1 MKAQLSQIK
10 LLLLDVDGVLTN
22 GQITYTDSGA
32 QVKSFNSKDG
42 LGIRLLM
49 DAGIQVGIVTGRTSG
64 ALRHRCENLGLDL
77 LFDGIK
83 DKSKSIETI
92 SQKMGIAPE
101 KMAFMGDDLID
112 LPAMTRVGF
121 SVAVADAVP
130 EVRQQA
136 DFITRAK
143 GGQGAVREF
152 CELIL
157 KSNGL
162 WDKILESYLK

>member
-92 SQKMGIAPE
+92 SQQMGIAPE